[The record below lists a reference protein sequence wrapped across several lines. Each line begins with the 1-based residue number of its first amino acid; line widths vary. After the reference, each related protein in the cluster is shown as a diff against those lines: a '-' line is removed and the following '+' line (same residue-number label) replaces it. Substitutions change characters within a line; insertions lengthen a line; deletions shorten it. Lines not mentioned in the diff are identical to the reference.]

1 MVGDDEAQ
9 YGVAEQLE
17 TLVGRQPTPLGAVGP
32 VGKRLVQQVCVEGV
46 LAESPAQLPALRLRL
61 GLGIVQAAS
70 TFALT

>member
-1 MVGDDEAQ
+1 MVGDDKAE

-17 TLVGRQPTPLGAVGP
+17 TLVGGQPGRLGAVGP
-32 VGKRLVQQVCVEGV
+32 VGKRLAQQVSVDGV
-46 LAESPAQLPALRLRL
+46 LAERPTQRSALRLRL